1 MVALIEIEQLAGY
14 FTTYLGPL
22 HVLNGVTVQLEAG
35 KMTGLVGETGSGKTI
50 TAMSILRLLPRTF
63 VRTHGSIRFSG
74 TDLFEL
80 TDEQMQ
86 EVRGRQVSMV
96 FQDARAA
103 LNPVFSVGEQLE
115 RVARKRAGMTGA
127 QARKRV
133 LQLLERSQVPDPAR
147 RLKQYVHEL
156 SGGMAQ
162 RVMIAMALIPEPKVL
177 ILDEPTTGLDVTI
190 QAEIMDLVRGLIR
203 ESGLTS
209 LLITH
214 DLGVVVETCDMVAV
228 MYAGQIVEYGTAE
241 QIFTRPS
248 HPYTAE
254 LLRASLSVDSPTGS
268 FYSIPG
274 SIPNLHNLPT
284 GCVFA
289 ARCPARADICR
300 TDPPVVNVG
309 DGQQSRCH
317 FASEFA
323 RDGTPTE
330 VTAR

>member
-1 MVALIEIEQLAGY
+1 MVALIEIEQLSGY

-74 TDLFEL
+74 ADLFEL

-254 LLRASLSVDSPTGS
+254 LLRASLRVNSK
-268 FYSIPG
+268 
-274 SIPNLHNLPT
+274 
-284 GCVFA
+284 
-289 ARCPARADICR
+289 
-300 TDPPVVNVG
+300 PP
-309 DGQQSRCH
+309 
-317 FASEFA
+317 
-323 RDGTPTE
+323 
-330 VTAR
+330 